1 MGRQVATLPGLGN
14 DLSRDAS
21 LKLVLRRALQEA
33 MAAGVAL
40 GVVACGS
47 SPLENSERQKTD
59 AAAEVDVSAKSDAGV
74 AGRDTASDVAT
85 VAAPKICLGLEPLP
99 CLVSQWL
106 IPERLHPN
114 KPVSYLA
121 AADRT
126 LFFAPAMGTP
136 CKDAQNESAC
146 LTNLDN
152 AKAMKLPPWS
162 LLATRGDE
170 VLILDN
176 AAALAMFLTPID
188 TATEAAVIAATRDLH
203 ISCDAKRESF
213 DLGVECLADGF
224 NVVFPAQACS
234 PNTNRLAI
242 QSAIVS
248 TSGESVTVTNIGST
262 SRSCAIAGRAPD
274 GLSIA
279 LPDRTRQ
286 SGLAKFLLDTALFEA
301 ASIPSFLMLAE
312 DLRALDAPTKLVE
325 DALAAAQDEVVH
337 AQKMASLAQNA
348 GASSGS
354 AHVPSRARK
363 SFWEVAQENAVEACV
378 RETYG
383 ALLAHHQA
391 ACATDPEI
399 AETMAGIAED
409 ETRHA
414 ALGHRI
420 ASWAEDLL
428 SAHERGLLR
437 TLRSQAISTLRAD
450 VQIQYEEEVY
460 VKVGVPTPAVALRL
474 IDSLELHVWS

>member
-1 MGRQVATLPGLGN
+1 M
-14 DLSRDAS
+14 
-21 LKLVLRRALQEA
+21 
-33 MAAGVAL
+33 
-40 GVVACGS
+40 
-47 SPLENSERQKTD
+47 QK
-59 AAAEVDVSAKSDAGV
+59 G
-74 AGRDTASDVAT
+74 
-85 VAAPKICLGLEPLP
+85 
-99 CLVSQWL
+99 
-106 IPERLHPN
+106 
-114 KPVSYLA
+114 
-121 AADRT
+121 
-126 LFFAPAMGTP
+126 
-136 CKDAQNESAC
+136 
-146 LTNLDN
+146 
-152 AKAMKLPPWS
+152 
-162 LLATRGDE
+162 
-170 VLILDN
+170 
-176 AAALAMFLTPID
+176 
-188 TATEAAVIAATRDLH
+188 
-203 ISCDAKRESF
+203 ESF

-234 PNTNRLAI
+234 PNTNRLDI

-363 SFWEVAQENAVEACV
+363 SLWEVAQENAVEACV

-420 ASWAEDLL
+420 ALWAEDLL

-450 VQIQYEEEVY
+450 VQIQYEEGVY
-460 VKVGVPTPAVALRL
+460 VKAGVPTPAVALSL
-474 IDSLELHVWS
+474 IDSLEPHVWS